1 MNCLNC
7 KRSVPDDSEFCPY
20 CGSIVEHIQT
30 PVCKSCARVVPNDSE
45 FCPYCGAASKPPN
58 EIKTKETQRK
68 VQKKKFHWSKL
79 SAIATILI
87 VILVATVGLSIYLY
101 IDRQELQGNII
112 ELEETVDKLERDL
125 TNKKQKVTSL
135 QREVNTLEDQVSE
148 NRRLVNFV
156 DTFVVFVEDDGTN
169 LYHKYG
175 CYRFKGNYF
184 WAFNVDAARQ
194 QGYFACPN
202 CCY

>member
-1 MNCLNC
+1 MNCFNC
-7 KRSVPDDSEFCPY
+7 GKNLPEDSEFCVY
-20 CGSIVEHIQT
+20 CGKPVEIVQV
-30 PVCKSCARVVPNDSE
+30 PQCLRCGKSLPNDSE
-45 FCPYCGAASKPPN
+45 FCPYCGATTTVPVESQSKEEDARPLP
-58 EIKTKETQRK
+58 
-68 VQKKKFHWSKL
+68 KKKGQKWMCVALITL
-79 SAIATILI
+79 SVLVVGVSTLSVYQYINNQNLQQEIL
-87 VILVATVGLSIYLY
+87 
-101 IDRQELQGNII
+101 
-112 ELEETVDKLERDL
+112 ELEEKIDYKDTQISKQRDRANNL
-125 TNKKQKVTSL
+125 LNQ
-135 QREVNTLEDQVSE
+135 VNE
-148 NRRLVNFV
+148 NRELVDFV